1 MSKFKKKTEVKQ
13 EIPTSSMPD
22 VVFMLLFFFM
32 VTTELR
38 ETSIE
43 VKQGIPRATQLRK
56 LMRKSLVA
64 NLYIGEPTKPAL
76 YGKEPKI
83 QADDVFIEPKD
94 IVRWVNEKKTEL
106 AENERDQ
113 LTVSLKVDKDA
124 KRGLISDV
132 EIELRKANARKLLYS
147 TLQEKENEN

>member
-38 ETSIE
+38 ETAIE
-43 VKQGIPRATQLRK
+43 VKQQIPRATQLRK

-94 IVRWVNEKKTEL
+94 IVRWVNEKKSEL
-106 AENERDQ
+106 AENEREQ
-113 LTVSLKVDKDA
+113 LTVSLKVDKDS
-124 KRGLISDV
+124 KRGIISDV

-147 TLQEKENEN
+147 TLQEKDEDK